1 MNKAVKVVLIVL
13 VAVLL
18 VGGVVYGVCRS
29 AAGTPEY
36 AMAQIVADVNES
48 GLDGLR
54 PHLTASAQ
62 ETVDTVTAVTESN
75 LVNTLL
81 DLFSQTDYVGVLKSE
96 LQSIEW
102 EVEDILTGEEN
113 ASVILHFDYDGRLT
127 GRIDITL
134 LKEDGEWKID
144 GLSYPQFDT
153 IDW

>member
-1 MNKAVKVVLIVL
+1 MNKALKAILIVFA
-13 VAVLL
+13 VVLL
-18 VGGVVYGVCRS
+18 VGGAAYGVCRHAMS
-29 AAGTPEY
+29 TPEY
-36 AMAQIVADVNES
+36 AMTQIVADVNES

-62 ETVDTVTAVTESN
+62 ETVDKVTAVTESS
-75 LVNTLL
+75 LVSTLL
-81 DLFSQTDYVGVLKSE
+81 DLFSQPDYVGVLKSE

-102 EVEDILTGEEN
+102 EVEDIMTGEEN

-144 GLSYPQFDT
+144 GLSYPQFET
-153 IDW
+153 INW